1 MSLEVAIEFIG
12 DVLTMTMGFE
22 QGRRRRYDLS
32 MRGDPLM
39 SERDDKWGNW
49 VFDFESTR
57 RRDWY
62 QRTAESIG
70 SSGTCSESPNSLK
83 HVVNSTQTLPG
94 ALRIFSYEMICS
106 PRQGHRVG
114 VGWWADDAWR
124 SHFFLWWSKKDEVSC
139 VVECIDK
146 SFGGE
151 GIRMRADE
159 GFWEETRIRN
169 W

>member
-32 MRGDPLM
+32 MRGNPLM
-39 SERDDKWGNW
+39 SERDDKWGIW

-70 SSGTCSESPNSLK
+70 SSGTCSESQSSLK
-83 HVVNSTQTLPG
+83 HVVNSAQMLPS
-94 ALRIFSYEMICS
+94 ALWIFRLRWIWDDCS
-106 PRQGHRVG
+106 PRQGDRLG

-124 SHFFLWWSKKDEVSC
+124 SHFSFVQSEC
-139 VVECIDK
+139 V
-146 SFGGE
+146 
-151 GIRMRADE
+151 RMRGSGRKKE
-159 GFWEETRIRN
+159 SVTGKTRN
-169 W
+169 F